1 MKKWLVCML
10 WPVMAASAQET
21 SNGKALLNRFKEYI
35 TGDFDNSRQV
45 MAEMKAGKIIHPLA
59 IHVNRVADDKVIN
72 QPADLNGFFILEE
85 SYYLTSGKTMESK
98 PYLFLFTLQSKGI
111 IHLTTFQLNNYTKEE
126 LRNDNTVLK
135 FDYKTLI
142 PSPTFQGA
150 DYTWNPHK
158 KTFSTVSVNELGNGL
173 RFTLSE
179 TFTSKT
185 LQVMELM
192 EKNGQRLTSYETP
205 IFYERKQLN

>member
-185 LQVMELM
+185 LEVMELM

>member
-1 MKKWLVCML
+1 
-10 WPVMAASAQET
+10 
-21 SNGKALLNRFKEYI
+21 
-35 TGDFDNSRQV
+35 
-45 MAEMKAGKIIHPLA
+45 
-59 IHVNRVADDKVIN
+59 
-72 QPADLNGFFILEE
+72 
-85 SYYLTSGKTMESK
+85 
-98 PYLFLFTLQSKGI
+98 
-111 IHLTTFQLNNYTKEE
+111 LTTFQLNNYTKEE

-142 PSPTFQGA
+142 PSTTFQGA

-205 IFYERKQLN
+205 ILYERKQLN

>member
-158 KTFSTVSVNELGNGL
+158 KSFSTVSVNELGNGL

>member
-158 KTFSTVSVNELGNGL
+158 KTFSTVSVNELGNRL

-205 IFYERKQLN
+205 ILYERKQLN

>member
-158 KTFSTVSVNELGNGL
+158 KSFSTVSVNELGNGL

-205 IFYERKQLN
+205 ILYERKQLN